1 MYAVLWR
8 ALPGPVALKVVWV
21 VLLLAGVVAVCFEW
35 LFPLVA
41 SWLPYDETTVG
52 TDTGAAAHLL
62 GSGAS
67 RSGASSVPADLP
79 AQLTSALE
87 LPRDH

>member
-8 ALPGPVALKVVWV
+8 ALPGPTAVRTLLVV
-21 VLLLAGVVAVCFEW
+21 VLLAAVVVVCFTW

-52 TDTGAAAHLL
+52 DTAA
-62 GSGAS
+62 
-67 RSGASSVPADLP
+67 VLP
-79 AQLTSALE
+79 ALCTTGDLA
-87 LPRDH
+87 